1 MKFDARRVGK
11 DSGGWK
17 LLMVAAFVAAA
28 ATPLAAVKTQAG
40 AAAQAPA
47 GPSGPA
53 GIDRLGWL
61 QGCWAV
67 TTGEREVEE
76 YWMAPKG
83 TSMLGIARTTHSGVL
98 ADYEMTLIRQ
108 AEDHLVFEAH
118 PSNQPMALFHSIEVS
133 RSRIVF
139 ENPKHDFPQRIG
151 YERKGNA
158 LLAWIEGTQNGKVR
172 RIEFPYLRTSCGP
185 A

>member
-1 MKFDARRVGK
+1 MKFDARRAGK
-11 DSGGWK
+11 DSSGWK

-28 ATPLAAVKTQAG
+28 ATAPTAVKAQA
-40 AAAQAPA
+40 AAAQPPA
-47 GPSGPA
+47 APA

-67 TTGEREVEE
+67 TAGEREVEE